1 MYGSKAFD
9 IVGVFVGEGRC
20 VEREEDAGTHGDGLE
35 NSPRSQGKQTFDRTG
50 LLKLLLRFVSFIRI
64 ARSCYFPPIG
74 ERSRQSEFARKQRN
88 LHCDAHVTTE
98 IKRRHR

>member
-9 IVGVFVGEGRC
+9 IVGVFVGEGRS
-20 VEREEDAGTHGDGLE
+20 VERKEDAGTHGNGLE
-35 NSPRSQGKQTFDRTG
+35 NSTGTQGKQTFDRTG

-74 ERSRQSEFARKQRN
+74 ERS
-88 LHCDAHVTTE
+88 
-98 IKRRHR
+98 